1 MLDVRPSRRDYGAYP
16 HGMPFLEDNL
26 ARVPIMDS
34 NYGRNIVVEVDLAE
48 WWVLVQ

>member
-1 MLDVRPSRRDYGAYP
+1 
-16 HGMPFLEDNL
+16 MPFLEDNL

-48 WWVLVQ
+48 WWVLVL